1 MWENICECRNISK
14 TRPTGRAWKLYGT
27 GSTRVPGLLL
37 RYGRISNRP
46 VPLHLPPIFRE
57 SDAPGYW
64 IRSLL
69 PLGIKTSSSISA
81 ASLKSKKRHRL
92 GLQVCTREYAPNQ
105 NKNGQK
111 RRTNRIQKN
120 RQIASE
126 GFQRKPTEETTSR
139 RRAYL
144 LLEGARPKNQN
155 NQKTRRTSQAIKAK
169 KNDQNISTGPGKIW
183 SGAGE
188 K

>member
-1 MWENICECRNISK
+1 M
-14 TRPTGRAWKLYGT
+14 LYGT

-105 NKNGQK
+105 NNKNGLK
-111 RRTNRIQKN
+111 KDERTEAKKSTDRFWGFSKKTARRDDLKKE
-120 RQIASE
+120 SL
-126 GFQRKPTEETTSR
+126 PTSR
-139 RRAYL
+139 GGKAQ
-144 LLEGARPKNQN
+144 ETKQSKDKADKPSHESQKERPKH
-155 NQKTRRTSQAIKAK
+155 
-169 KNDQNISTGPGKIW
+169 ISTGPGKI
-183 SGAGE
+183 
-188 K
+188 